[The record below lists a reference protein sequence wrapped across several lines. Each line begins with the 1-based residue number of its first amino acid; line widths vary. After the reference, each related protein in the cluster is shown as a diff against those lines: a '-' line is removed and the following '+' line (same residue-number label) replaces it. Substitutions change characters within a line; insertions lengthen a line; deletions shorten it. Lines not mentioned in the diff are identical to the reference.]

1 MPRTPS
7 PALKRFVGLSAIF
20 LATFA
25 TTSCESPRTVAP
37 ANSACGIFAPIYLD
51 EPSIAGMTP
60 RDKGQI
66 AEHNAVYEKE
76 CSR

>member
-1 MPRTPS
+1 M
-7 PALKRFVGLSAIF
+7 SAIC
-20 LATFA
+20 LMTFA
-25 TTSCESPRTVAP
+25 TTSCASQKTVAP
-37 ANSACGIFAPIYLD
+37 VSSACQIFAPIYLD